1 MERAAHLRSHIG
13 LDLGTLLLLALE
25 YGRGVT
31 GHVLEA
37 MDELW
42 VLPRDLEVSTG
53 SARGSARGRHGR
65 VGGWVRA
72 RCVLCGGEVSEAEGE
87 EDVREMEDGEV
98 NGMGRPWH
106 FIYVKPKQPPL
117 IPGR

>member
-1 MERAAHLRSHIG
+1 MERAAHLRSHIR

-25 YGRGVT
+25 DGGSVT

-42 VLPRDLEVSTG
+42 VLPGDLEVSTG
-53 SARGSARGRHGR
+53 GARGSARGRHGR
-65 VGGWVRA
+65 VGGCDRA
-72 RCVLCGGEVSEAEGE
+72 RCVLCGGEVSVERRE
-87 EDVREMEDGEV
+87 EDMGEMEEGEV

-106 FIYVKPKQPPL
+106 FIYVKRRRL
-117 IPGR
+117 H